1 MARATTL
8 EVCAMTVQRIAAAIA
23 AIAIPATGFS
33 RRSRKGPRKKNTTTS
48 AATDSDHKMLP
59 TLELIPEAF
68 QIIIAKESC
77 IAWLPRIGAAAR
89 IRYR

>member
-1 MARATTL
+1 
-8 EVCAMTVQRIAAAIA
+8 
-23 AIAIPATGFS
+23 
-33 RRSRKGPRKKNTTTS
+33 
-48 AATDSDHKMLP
+48 MLP

-68 QIIIAKESC
+68 QIIMAKESC